1 VSDAGAVTDVGATPA
16 QDSWGAGC
24 GDLQQRAREGAARK
38 KEEIRRHLETAE
50 TFDEG
55 TPSDVIEDYIKR
67 LCGLSVAAPETT
79 RALAT
84 IKKKLKKNITADN
97 LRDLV
102 KKHTP
107 PRVRST
113 MSPQLLAE
121 AKPGMALWDFLELQ
135 QSADGTHV
143 LDNLNN
149 ASKVLRADTRLAG
162 RLWFD
167 EFANRIQTTIAFP
180 PHQPDCLPPAP
191 REWTEHDSLRLT
203 THMQANVGMAYVKVE
218 TVKQAVTM
226 IAMDTRINP
235 PQQWMESLVW
245 DGVERLHLAM
255 SAGFGAERTD
265 YTEAVGRCF
274 FVSMAARVYQPGC
287 QVDTVPVFEGAQGI
301 GKSSALRVIGGAW
314 FAECN
319 ESVMTKDFYQVIEG
333 NMLVEVPELNSFSR
347 AEVTKMKSII
357 TCRTDRYRAPY
368 EAKASDHPRRTVLSG
383 TTNQDDWNAD
393 GTGARRFWP
402 IYCHAINLA
411 WLREHR
417 DQFFAEAVARLK
429 RGEAWHDVPHAQ
441 AAIEQDA
448 RRPVDEWTDAV
459 IAFVD
464 GGFVKRGG
472 HNSPTWLG
480 TNEVTASEVLLNAI
494 DLPIDRHTRPD
505 FMRVADILKR
515 HGFEKAERAKAKVK
529 GEVRSQKW
537 RRDPP
542 KRLPAPSQGGG
553 APPA

>member
-1 VSDAGAVTDVGATPA
+1 VNDAGGATDVGAASPP
-16 QDSWGAGC
+16 DSWDAVDG
-24 GDLQQRAREGAARK
+24 LRERAQEAVARK

-67 LCGLSVAAPETT
+67 LCGLNVAAPETT

-180 PHQPDCLPPAP
+180 PHQADCLPPTP

-235 PQQWMESLVW
+235 PQHWMESLAW
-245 DGVERLHLAM
+245 DGVTRLELAM
-255 SAGFGAERTD
+255 IKAFGAESTD
-265 YTEAVGRCF
+265 YTRAVGRCF
-274 FVSMAARVYQPGC
+274 FVSMVARVYRPGC
-287 QVDTVPVFEGAQGI
+287 QVDTVPVFEGAQGL
-301 GKSSALRVIGGAW
+301 GKSSALRIIGGEW

-319 ESVMTKDFYQVIEG
+319 ESVMTKDFYHVIEG
-333 NMLVEVPELNSFSR
+333 NMLVEVPEMNSFNR

-368 EAKASDHPRRTVLSG
+368 EAKASDHPRRTVLAG
-383 TTNQDDWNAD
+383 TTNQDDWNTD
-393 GTGARRFWP
+393 ETGARRFWP
-402 IYCHAINLA
+402 IYCHAIDLA
-411 WLREHR
+411 WLQENRE
-417 DQFFAEAVARLK
+417 QLFAEAVARFK
-429 RGEAWHDVPHAQ
+429 RGERWHDVPQEQ
-441 AAIEQDA
+441 AAVEQAA
-448 RRPVDEWTDAV
+448 RRLVDPWTDDVLAY
-459 IAFVD
+459 IN
-464 GGFVKRGG
+464 GGSLVRGL
-472 HNSPTWLG
+472 NRSPEWRG
-480 TNEVTASEVLLNAI
+480 TNSVTAAEVLLNAVNRRAEDI
-494 DLPIDRHTRPD
+494 TPKDS
-505 FMRVADILKR
+505 MRVTAILKIE
-515 HGFEKAERAKAKVK
+515 GFKKAGRDEK
-529 GEVRSQKW
+529 RSQIW
-537 RRDPP
+537 ERS
-542 KRLPAPSQGGG
+542 PAKPLH
-553 APPA
+553 APRNTGTTAV